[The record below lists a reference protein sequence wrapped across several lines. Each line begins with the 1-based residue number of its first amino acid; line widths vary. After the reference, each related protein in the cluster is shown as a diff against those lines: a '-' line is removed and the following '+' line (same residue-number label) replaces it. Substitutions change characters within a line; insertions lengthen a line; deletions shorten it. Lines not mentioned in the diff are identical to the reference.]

1 MSIAHESPGL
11 VDENKVI
18 SLGDEARQ
26 TLANVRL
33 ALHEDSNLRPQQ
45 DFLNATILVTLG
57 LISFRQPVFKPE
69 LIQQGLERWKA
80 MIYSCQDQRDLRE
93 HVTDCDALQSR
104 LELLINFLEF
114 KGYAVM
120 RTVAIS
126 AYLALKML
134 LDDDT
139 NGV

>member
-1 MSIAHESPGL
+1 
-11 VDENKVI
+11 VDEDKVI
-18 SLGDEARQ
+18 TLGDEARQ

-33 ALHEDSNLRPQQ
+33 TLHEDSNLRPQQ
-45 DFLNATILVTLG
+45 DFLHATILVTLG
-57 LISFRQPVFKPE
+57 LISFRQPKFKPE
-69 LIQQGLERWKA
+69 LIQQGLERWK
-80 MIYSCQDQRDLRE
+80 MIIDSCQDQRDLRE
-93 HVTDCDALQSR
+93 RITDCDALQSR

-139 NGV
+139 NGT